1 MLIKELE
8 VRLEH
13 LENKVDAIE
22 TNSKKALEV
31 AESTQK
37 AVAELLAVFA
47 TIKSGV
53 HFFVVFVA
61 ILKWVAGAG
70 IAFGVIWAAITAAR
84 TGKVPFVN

>member
-8 VRLEH
+8 VRLEQ

-47 TIKSGV
+47 TIKGGV
-53 HFFVVFVA
+53 QFFVVFVA

-70 IAFGVIWAAITAAR
+70 IAFGVIWTAITAAR
-84 TGKVPFVN
+84 TGKVPFVH